1 MTNTEGTVAEGI
13 TAAAY
18 AHDTLPESDYRL
30 LLQNDFHLFLHR
42 SFCELNPRTPFL
54 DNWHIAVLAAKLES
68 VRLGRTKRL
77 IINLPPRHL
86 KSHAASIAFPAW
98 VLGHA
103 PSTQILC
110 VSYGQEL
117 SDKLS
122 RDCRALMT
130 SKFYERLFPTRLSPA
145 RAAVSEFATDDHGFR
160 LATSVGGVVTGRG
173 GDVIIIDD
181 PLKPEEAVSEAA
193 RARVNEWYDNT
204 LYSRLNDRRA
214 GAIVIIMQR
223 LHEDDLVGHVLRQED
238 WDVVSFPALAE
249 DDETFTIETTNGTR
263 AFSRR
268 AGEALHPGREGP
280 DEIPRIRR
288 ALGAWNFAGQ
298 YQQRPAP
305 LGGGMVKREWFGAFD
320 APPAPFEQ
328 IVQSWDTANKQTEL
342 ADYSVCTTWGVKN
355 RNFYLLHVLR
365 QKLNYPEL
373 KRAVKAQAAHFAA
386 DVILIED
393 RASGT
398 QLVQELVAEG
408 LTRVKKIV
416 PEMHKVMRLHAQTG
430 AIENGFVHLPA
441 RAPWLDEYLLELMTF
456 PKSRHDDQVD
466 STSQA
471 LAFRSVP
478 AFDHREWA
486 QAMWGVNVDAIDA
499 ETNRARPGMPSP
511 ARRVTGSVYNPVT
524 GAEMTITRMGP

>member
-1 MTNTEGTVAEGI
+1 MTFDTCPSGGAVAPAPYE
-13 TAAAY
+13 ARP
-18 AHDTLPESDYRL
+18 DSDYRL

-42 SFCELNPRTPFL
+42 AFCELNPRTTFL
-54 DNWHIAVLAAKLES
+54 DNWHIAVLAAKLED
-68 VRLGRTKRL
+68 VRRGKTTRL

-98 VLGHA
+98 WLAHE
-103 PSTQILC
+103 PSAQILC

-117 SDKLS
+117 ADKLS

-130 SKFYERLFPTRLSPA
+130 SKFYQRLFPTRLSPA
-145 RAAVSEFATDDHGFR
+145 RAAVEEFATTNHGFR
-160 LATSVGGVVTGRG
+160 LATGVGGVVTGRG

-181 PLKPEEAVSEAA
+181 PLKPEEAVSDAA
-193 RARVNEWYDNT
+193 RARVNDWYDNT
-204 LYSRLNDRRA
+204 LYSRLNDRKS

-223 LHEDDLVGHVLRQED
+223 LHEDDLVGHVQGQED

-249 DDETFTIETTNGTR
+249 EEESYKIETATG
-263 AFSRR
+263 SRTFGR
-268 AGEALHPGREGP
+268 RTGEALHPARMDAG
-280 DEIPRIRR
+280 EIARLRR

-305 LGGGMVKREWFGAFD
+305 LGGGMVKREWFGWYETA
-320 APPAPFEQ
+320 PAPFER

-342 ADYSVCTTWGVKN
+342 ADYSVCTTWGVKQ
-355 RNFYLLHVLR
+355 RNYYLLHVLR
-365 QKLNYPEL
+365 RKLNYPEL
-373 KRAVKAQAAHFAA
+373 KRAVAAQAAHFSA

-398 QLVQELVAEG
+398 QLIQELAAEG
-408 LTRVKKIV
+408 LHRVKKVV

-430 AIENGFVHLPA
+430 AIENGFVYLPKA
-441 RAPWLDEYLLELMTF
+441 APWLDDYLLELLTF

-471 LAFRSVP
+471 LAFLSQP
-478 AFDHREWA
+478 AFDHRGFA
-486 QAMWGVNVDAIDA
+486 RAMWGVDVAAMDREA
-499 ETNRARPGMPSP
+499 NRECRPTPP
-511 ARRVTGSVYNPVT
+511 KPRRVCETVINPVT
-524 GAEMTITRMGP
+524 GAEMTVWRMGE